1 MKARVF
7 STNRAQ
13 KNVAIV
19 LFLAL
24 RSIAAGNFRRCP
36 RTSSVARRRCA
47 ADGLGESERT
57 CARGGETVADAGD
70 SGCNAGC
77 RRGWKDRLRA
87 RIRIRGPGAARAG
100 LADKQIPHRQR
111 FEAAHRSR
119 ADAPDLD
126 APVQKYVPSFPDKGA
141 KIAARLL
148 AGHLAG
154 IRHYK
159 DDEFQIARHYDSVL
173 EGLKIFADDLLV
185 SPPGK
190 EFHYS
195 SYSFSLLSAV
205 MESAAGENFLA
216 YMRKSSSSA
225 PVLIAAQTT
234 ACCGLLLMCTTATSG
249 PAEDF
254 CLRRRTLRSSVRR
267 SCSRDS

>member
-1 MKARVF
+1 
-7 STNRAQ
+7 
-13 KNVAIV
+13 
-19 LFLAL
+19 
-24 RSIAAGNFRRCP
+24 
-36 RTSSVARRRCA
+36 
-47 ADGLGESERT
+47 
-57 CARGGETVADAGD
+57 
-70 SGCNAGC
+70 
-77 RRGWKDRLRA
+77 
-87 RIRIRGPGAARAG
+87 

-126 APVQKYVPSFPDKGA
+126 APVQKYVPSFPKGA
-141 KIAARLL
+141 KINARLL
-148 AGHLAG
+148 AGHRAG

-195 SYSFSLLSAV
+195 SYGFNLLSAV
-205 MESAAGENFLA
+205 MESAAGDFLA

-234 ACCGLLLMCTTATSG
+234 ACCGMLLMWTTATSG